1 MNFLSDYTDEFI
13 EMLENP
19 SQINTWAKFFNN
31 NLTSVNIVNEKQLI
45 SEKQDKKILQN
56 NYIQVQTIKESEN
69 YEK

>member
-56 NYIQVQTIKESEN
+56 NYTQVQTIKENEN

>member
-31 NLTSVNIVNEKQLI
+31 NVTSINIVNEKQLI

-56 NYIQVQTIKESEN
+56 NYTQVQTIKESEN

>member
-31 NLTSVNIVNEKQLI
+31 NLTSVNIINEKQLI

-56 NYIQVQTIKESEN
+56 NYTQVQTIKESEN